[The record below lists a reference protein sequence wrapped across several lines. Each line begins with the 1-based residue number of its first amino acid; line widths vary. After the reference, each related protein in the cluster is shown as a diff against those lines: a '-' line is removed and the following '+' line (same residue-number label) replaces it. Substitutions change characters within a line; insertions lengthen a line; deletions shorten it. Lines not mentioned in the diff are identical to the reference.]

1 VPTGD
6 IFLLVYQW
14 LTLNVVIESIHI
26 KSIPAQTLAKRPLFS
41 SDIPLFF
48 PQAFH
53 ATVGIVPLSMPQLHI
68 SNSFLFDFHSDY
80 NLIKKLIQD
89 Q

>member
-1 VPTGD
+1 MLKVY
-6 IFLLVYQW
+6 LVK
-14 LTLNVVIESIHI
+14 I
-26 KSIPAQTLAKRPLFS
+26 LAKRPSFS

-89 Q
+89 P